1 MRLVFQ
7 SLHDWR
13 KYGAHSKR
21 NSNVDTFRM
30 LLRKSRLFYL
40 ESLVQCKMQ
49 VHAFAV
55 LSRTFGPSPSHT
67 AKGILLHNILYIV
80 LSFPLALMQH
90 NDLFESEELAK
101 VHQIQTWSNDYIRLL
116 NKPYENKV
124 TLTWHNPP
132 LKCC

>member
-1 MRLVFQ
+1 
-7 SLHDWR
+7 
-13 KYGAHSKR
+13 
-21 NSNVDTFRM
+21 M

>member
-1 MRLVFQ
+1 
-7 SLHDWR
+7 
-13 KYGAHSKR
+13 
-21 NSNVDTFRM
+21 M

-67 AKGILLHNILYIV
+67 AKGILLHILYIV

-90 NDLFESEELAK
+90 NDLFDSEELAK
-101 VHQIQTWSNDYIRLL
+101 VHQIELL
-116 NKPYENKV
+116 Q
-124 TLTWHNPP
+124 
-132 LKCC
+132 LKNSKDNID